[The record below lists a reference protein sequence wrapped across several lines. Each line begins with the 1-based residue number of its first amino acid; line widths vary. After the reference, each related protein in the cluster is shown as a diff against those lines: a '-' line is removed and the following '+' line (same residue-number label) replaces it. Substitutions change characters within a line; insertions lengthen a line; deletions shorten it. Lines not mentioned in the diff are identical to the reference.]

1 MWLLHLIIANLG
13 PLIIV
18 GLVVILAITVQHAVT
33 SPTVA
38 GWLAMGCFLALVAV
52 LVSGCGSAGAAGS
65 ASARHELADTAGV
78 ALDGSRKACYDALQ
92 ADLALDGWWAR
103 ATPAQRAAAA
113 VRLID
118 SCERGG
124 Q

>member
-1 MWLLHLIIANLG
+1 MWLLNLIIANLG

-52 LVSGCGSAGAAGS
+52 LVSGCGSADGAGSAAGS
-65 ASARHELADTAGV
+65 AAGGV
-78 ALDGSRKACYDALQ
+78 ALDSSRKACYDALQ

-124 Q
+124 E